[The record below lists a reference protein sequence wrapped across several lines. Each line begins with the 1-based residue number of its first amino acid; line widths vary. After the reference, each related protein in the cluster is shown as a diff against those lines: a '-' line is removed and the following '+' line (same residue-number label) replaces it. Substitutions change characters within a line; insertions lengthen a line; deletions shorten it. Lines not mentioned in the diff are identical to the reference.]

1 MITLKE
7 TNIKYC
13 PYYFFSEM
21 INIRNFDSS
30 LLSTDKISFKSI
42 DAVTYHIKCIKMKS
56 LDHVNIDCENSLY
69 LVFNNVDGYI
79 ENINEN
85 KYLVFASTD
94 KNKEILE
101 KYTKLWNEVKNE
113 TETIN
118 GGKPMEHK
126 KRFHKN

>member
-1 MITLKE
+1 
-7 TNIKYC
+7 
-13 PYYFFSEM
+13 M

-79 ENINEN
+79 ENVNEN

-118 GGKPMEHK
+118 GGKPMEYK
-126 KRFHKN
+126 KIFHKN